1 MNILRDLRK
10 LTTSCIK
17 HFDELKNDDKI
28 HILTINIHSQSIWGG
43 NGDRDN
49 DLIFYLTKEGLYST
63 NIIQEFGMYQK
74 GDGIIEKKT
83 SHVELIEL
91 QNALNGEYTTLYN
104 IESFVKFYNTIR
116 KKYPEDFK

>member
-1 MNILRDLRK
+1 MNILRDLQK
-10 LTTSCIK
+10 LTSSCIK
-17 HFDELKNDDKI
+17 HFDELKKDNKI
-28 HILTINIHSQSIWGG
+28 HLLTINLDSQSIWGG

-74 GDGIIEKKT
+74 GDGIIEEKT
-83 SHVELIEL
+83 SPIEIKEL
-91 QNALNGEYTTLYN
+91 QNALNGEYATLFN